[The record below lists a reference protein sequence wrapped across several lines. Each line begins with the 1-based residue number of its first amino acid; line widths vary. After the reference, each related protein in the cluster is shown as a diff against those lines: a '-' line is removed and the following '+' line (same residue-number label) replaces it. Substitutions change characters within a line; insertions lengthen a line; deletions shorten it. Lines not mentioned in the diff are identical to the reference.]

1 MQPSDLGLELIYCMM
16 TFLHQ
21 SNDMKTLIMQT
32 LYFAISFLGNMAML
46 MAAYF
51 VAHQRH
57 VGEITVEE
65 DQRSDTDIGAALAF
79 VTISSVLSWIC
90 HYAYYSIFGHP
101 WEAFQSNSNT
111 STLTHNSCHSSNNFP
126 QL

>member
-1 MQPSDLGLELIYCMM
+1 
-16 TFLHQ
+16 
-21 SNDMKTLIMQT
+21 MQT

-51 VAHQRH
+51 IAHQ
-57 VGEITVEE
+57 EIIVEE

-101 WEAFQSNSNT
+101 WEAFQSNFYT
-111 STLTHNSCHSSNNFP
+111 SILISHRFIPLITFQCFHSFELTAPTLQDANKWTTA
-126 QL
+126 

>member
-1 MQPSDLGLELIYCMM
+1 MQI
-16 TFLHQ
+16 
-21 SNDMKTLIMQT
+21 

-51 VAHQRH
+51 FAHQRH

-101 WEAFQSNSNT
+101 WEAFQSNFYT
-111 STLTHNSCHSSNNFP
+111 SILISHSCIPLIRTFHSFELTAPMLQDADKWTTAQS
-126 QL
+126 

>member
-1 MQPSDLGLELIYCMM
+1 MQI
-16 TFLHQ
+16 
-21 SNDMKTLIMQT
+21 

-51 VAHQRH
+51 IAHQRH

-101 WEAFQSNSNT
+101 WEAFQSNFYT
-111 STLTHNSCHSSNNFP
+111 SILISHSCIPLIRTFHSFELTAPMLQDADKWTTAQS
-126 QL
+126 